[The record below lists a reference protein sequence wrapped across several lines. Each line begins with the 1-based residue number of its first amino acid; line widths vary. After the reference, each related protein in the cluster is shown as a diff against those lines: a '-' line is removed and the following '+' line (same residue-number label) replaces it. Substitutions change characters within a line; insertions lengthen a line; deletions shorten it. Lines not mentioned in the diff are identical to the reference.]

1 MIPFDEPGAG
11 YKTSA
16 VERNG
21 GWVINGLKHFISNGS
36 RAGLYLI
43 FAQTVKGASLTEGC
57 TCFLVEPGT
66 EGFTFGTVHD
76 KLGER
81 LANNAEL
88 VFQDCFVP
96 ATNVVGEPHG
106 GYDVQTRFFAASN
119 AYAAATVLGTATG
132 AYERALAWTRQRV
145 QGGKPL
151 IEHDTVGIQLAEMRM
166 LLDVARTYMYHA
178 ARAADHRDDGWDPT
192 LSAYPKL
199 FASQVAWQVTTKAM
213 ELHGGY
219 GFMKSLGMEKI
230 LRDTAAF
237 LHSDGANL
245 TLMLKAANV
254 IRAEVAEH
262 ESRPQERS

>member
-1 MIPFDEPGAG
+1 MPFDEPGGG

-16 VERNG
+16 VERDG
-21 GWVINGLKHFISNGS
+21 GWVINGMKHFVSNGS
-36 RAGLYLI
+36 RAGLYLL
-43 FAQTVKGASLTEGC
+43 FAQTVKGRSVVDGS
-57 TCFLVEPGT
+57 TCFLIEDGT
-66 EGFTFGTVHD
+66 DGFTYGTVHD

-81 LANNAEL
+81 LANNSEL
-88 VFQDCFVP
+88 IFQDCFVP
-96 ATNVVGEPHG
+96 AENVIGEPHR
-106 GYDVQTRFFAASN
+106 GYDVQATFFPSSN

-132 AYERALAWTRQRV
+132 AYERALAWTQQRV

-151 IEHDTVGIQLAEMRM
+151 IEHDTVAVTLAEMRM
-166 LLDVARTYMYHA
+166 LLDVARTYVHHA
-178 ARAADHRDDGWDPT
+178 AEASDHRDEGWDPM

-199 FASQVAWQVTTKAM
+199 FTSQIAWQVTTKAM

-219 GFMKSLGMEKI
+219 GYMKNLGMEKI

-254 IRAEVAEH
+254 IRAEVA
-262 ESRPQERS
+262 